1 MASQTLVPTPWVIY
15 ARSISAP
22 QPSLVRA
29 ISPLTQNS
37 SFNFLVPGECNEIPL
52 QHSNKIPRLSSP
64 HTTAEPSQ
72 TEKWPAATS
81 SPALNLP
88 DMLQELDPETLAMLE
103 ENEDAK
109 SDSLLTSLSFD
120 DILSSISITPSSGDE
135 LNQEKQ
141 ICTSGSFCSS
151 ESSPPSL
158 PESFVSSTSCTIKDQ
173 PSQQQQQL
181 LQQRELSLFSEVEL
195 DTDMPSD
202 TDEFWDALVTNV
214 MNLPLDITNL
224 PMDVR

>member
-1 MASQTLVPTPWVIY
+1 MEK
-15 ARSISAP
+15 RIS
-22 QPSLVRA
+22 
-29 ISPLTQNS
+29 
-37 SFNFLVPGECNEIPL
+37 NFI
-52 QHSNKIPRLSSP
+52 KRI
-64 HTTAEPSQ
+64 
-72 TEKWPAATS
+72 EKWPTTTS

-103 ENEDAK
+103 ENDDAK

-141 ICTSGSFCSS
+141 TCTSGSFCSS

-158 PESFVSSTSCTIKDQ
+158 SESFVSSTSCTRKDQ

-181 LQQRELSLFSEVEL
+181 LQQREMSLFSDVEL
-195 DTDMPSD
+195 DADIPSD
-202 TDEFWDALVTNV
+202 TDEFWDALVTS
-214 MNLPLDITNL
+214 
-224 PMDVR
+224 